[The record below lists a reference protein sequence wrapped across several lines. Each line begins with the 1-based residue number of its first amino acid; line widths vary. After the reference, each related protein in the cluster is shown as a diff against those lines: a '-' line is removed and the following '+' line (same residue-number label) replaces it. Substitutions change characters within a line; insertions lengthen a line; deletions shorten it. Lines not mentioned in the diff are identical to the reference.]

1 MWNPKQICGNYPK
14 KRLLFR
20 IILNWRGILA
30 FSTVEPQ
37 KKWNIL
43 WKKKVIYFNT
53 IRLKNMISTFSTAIW
68 RNFPYTIKNIFLT
81 L

>member
-1 MWNPKQICGNYPK
+1 MWNPKQICGKYLEK
-14 KRLLFR
+14 GLLFR
-20 IILNWRGILA
+20 MILNWRGILA

-37 KKWNIL
+37 KKSAIL
-43 WKKKVIYFNT
+43 WSEKVIYFNT